1 MLNRKLQP
9 LCIGIFITSTLLG
22 CGDKGLT
29 DQGKT
34 LAKVNGEAVP
44 ETTFETY
51 LKFKRVPLEDKARVG
66 SQMDEYLERMAIT
79 SQIDQSSYIDRA
91 LAEIEVEEF
100 KEQMLISRY
109 FDEFLKDKVNDTAI
123 QNFYKSNAEQF
134 QAKKMKVAHVLLRT
148 NEGMSES
155 EISALGT
162 KAQEVYSKATSSED
176 FSKLAEQYSQDSRSA
191 KKGGEIGWI
200 KKGAIDPKFSETVF
214 ALKKG
219 DISQPFQSAYGF
231 HVVKVLEAP
240 VVEKAPLESVRGD
253 IRYQLRQQ
261 AKETEMARL
270 IQAAKIERL

>member
-1 MLNRKLQP
+1 M
-9 LCIGIFITSTLLG
+9 ITSTLLG

-29 DQGKT
+29 DQGKA

-44 ETTFETY
+44 ETTFQTY

-79 SQIDQSSYIDRA
+79 SQIEQSSYIDQA

-100 KEQMLISRY
+100 KKQMLISRY

-134 QAKKMKVAHVLLRT
+134 QTKKMKVAHVLLRT
-148 NEGMSES
+148 NDGMSES